1 MSCSFVVG
9 STGNN
14 GATFSYLCYLGN
26 MLMCS
31 SNDTQV
37 DHAENFAVCYTC
49 RWNDGFMR
57 VLHVRKGSRSSKV
70 GWHQSWRYIYSSA
83 DKRMCEHCRSGES
96 GCCEQRRCCLMFIHC
111 CRVVHEV
118 CTELF
123 RRKMDTTGRVLGRYQ
138 EMWHKL
144 RKIVVLRSFPTSYVF

>member
-70 GWHQSWRYIYSSA
+70 G
-83 DKRMCEHCRSGES
+83 
-96 GCCEQRRCCLMFIHC
+96 
-111 CRVVHEV
+111 
-118 CTELF
+118 
-123 RRKMDTTGRVLGRYQ
+123 
-138 EMWHKL
+138 
-144 RKIVVLRSFPTSYVF
+144 